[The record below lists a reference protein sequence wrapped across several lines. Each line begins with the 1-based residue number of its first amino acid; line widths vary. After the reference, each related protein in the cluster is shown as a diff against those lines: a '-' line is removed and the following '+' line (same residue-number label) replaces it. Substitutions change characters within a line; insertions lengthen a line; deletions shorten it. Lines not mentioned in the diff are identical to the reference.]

1 MLASGLIKTSSNHSN
16 LRFNFW
22 LLRNYLEKIYD
33 MIIDFTRDEEA
44 KYQGLLTSKEV
55 QSFLSEPAENRSRP
69 SSKSSDRKVKTA
81 ASDKSKK
88 KKGIN
93 IFFFLTKIKAEN
105 E

>member
-1 MLASGLIKTSSNHSN
+1 
-16 LRFNFW
+16 
-22 LLRNYLEKIYD
+22 

-88 KKGIN
+88 KKGMTTLSEKLTMLKLNSKLFRIKN
-93 IFFFLTKIKAEN
+93 NFKKIVGSRVFLKKKIKS
-105 E
+105 

>member
-1 MLASGLIKTSSNHSN
+1 
-16 LRFNFW
+16 
-22 LLRNYLEKIYD
+22 

-88 KKGIN
+88 KKGITTLSEK
-93 IFFFLTKIKAEN
+93 LTILKLNSKLFESKIILKKIVDSRVLLIKIKS
-105 E
+105 